1 MVNYEFYVSEYHGG
15 AISLDEWPEVEA
27 RASAQLRRYKRIF
40 TVSAPEPNAED
51 MAICAMAEA
60 IHGFDLSLNGDG
72 GPIQSASVG
81 SVSTSYGTNIGTAI
95 DLSEKGQSKTLY
107 RAASLYLD
115 IYRGVSG

>member
-1 MVNYEFYVSEYHGG
+1 MVTYEFYTSEYHGG
-15 AISLDEWPEVEA
+15 AISSAEWPEVEA
-27 RASAQLRRYKRIF
+27 RASAQLRRYKRLY
-40 TVSAPEPNAED
+40 TVSAPGPGAED

-60 IHGFDLSLNGDG
+60 LHGFDLALNGDG

-115 IYRGVSG
+115 IYRGVGG

>member
-60 IHGFDLSLNGDG
+60 IHGFDLALNGDG

-115 IYRGVSG
+115 IYRGVSE